1 MNHSIK
7 NMKLIK
13 IILFISV
20 AMSQNIPYFDG
31 EKAFDY
37 LVKQCEFGYRY
48 PGTQEHVD
56 LKNYFINFLS
66 DKSDELIVYDHT
78 IKHPYQKNE
87 ITLYNLLARYNVDS
101 DNRILLLAHWD
112 TREIADKDKNVENH
126 DKPIL
131 GANDGAS
138 GIAVLMH
145 LSEIFYNNPLNN
157 LGVDLLFVDGEDMG
171 RNGELKNFCL
181 GTKLFSKNIKS
192 PYPKLA
198 ICLDM
203 VADKDPQFKMEY
215 FSYIQ
220 AEKEL
225 KEIWSLAN
233 MLGYKEF
240 TNVITNPIYD
250 DHRALFVET
259 GIPAIDI
266 IDFDYP
272 YWHTLEDTIDKCSSE
287 TLSIVG
293 NLMCEYLYRKDSHE

>member
-1 MNHSIK
+1 
-7 NMKLIK
+7 MKLIK
-13 IILFISV
+13 IILFASL
-20 AMSQNIPYFDG
+20 ALSNNIPYFDG
-31 EKAFDY
+31 DKAFDY
-37 LVKQCEFGYRY
+37 LVKQCDFGYRY
-48 PGTQEHVD
+48 PGSVEHKD
-56 LKNYFINFLS
+56 LKNYFVSFL
-66 DKSDELIVYDHT
+66 KKNADELTVYDHE
-78 IKHPYQKNE
+78 IQHPYENKK
-87 ITLYNLLARYNVDS
+87 ITLYNLLARYNVES
-101 DNRILLLAHWD
+101 NNRILLLAHWD
-112 TREIADKDKNVENH
+112 TREIADKDKNPKNH
-126 DKPIL
+126 SSPIL

-145 LSEIFYNNPLNN
+145 LSEILFNNPLNN
-157 LGVDLLFVDGEDMG
+157 LGVDILFVDGEDMG
-171 RNGELKNFCL
+171 RKGELKNYCL

-233 MLGYKEF
+233 LLGYKEF
-240 TNVITNPIYD
+240 SKEITNPIYD

-259 GIPAIDI
+259 GIPSIDI

-272 YWHTLEDTIDKCSSE
+272 YWHTIEDTVDKCSSE

-293 NLMCEYLYRKDSHE
+293 NLMCEYLYRKDNNE

>member
-1 MNHSIK
+1 
-7 NMKLIK
+7 MKIIK
-13 IILFISV
+13 IILFITLG
-20 AMSQNIPYFDG
+20 AAQNIPYFDG
-31 EKAFDY
+31 NLAFDY
-37 LVKQCEFGYRY
+37 LVKQCEFGNRY
-48 PGTQEHVD
+48 PGTKAHND
-56 LKNYFINFLS
+56 LKDYFIKFLS
-66 DKSDELIVYDHT
+66 NKSDELIIYDHV
-78 IKHPYQKNE
+78 IEHPYKKND
-87 ITLYNLLARYNVDS
+87 IILYNLLARYNIDS

-112 TREIADKDKNVENH
+112 TREIADKDSNIENH
-126 DKPIL
+126 NKPIL

-145 LSEIFYNNPLNN
+145 LSEILSNNPLNN
-157 LGVDLLFVDGEDMG
+157 IGVDLLFVDGEDMG
-171 RNGELKNFCL
+171 RNGELKNFCI
-181 GTKLFSKNIKS
+181 GTKLFSKNIKD

-240 TNVITNPIYD
+240 SNIITNPIYD
-250 DHRALFVET
+250 DHRALFIET
-259 GIPAIDI
+259 GIPSIDI

-272 YWHTLEDTIDKCSSE
+272 YWHTIDDTVDKCSSK

-293 NLMCEYLYRKDSHE
+293 NLMCEYLYRKDSDE